1 MRSMRNWRVGA
12 VVVAGG
18 LGLSAAPAQ
27 AAEYGFHAR
36 GPVAR
41 APFRPEVRAGWV
53 GARPVDRYW
62 APGPRA
68 YVGVGVP
75 SPVYGGGVA
84 WGRGPVY
91 DRHFDARFG
100 HDRGF
105 ERFRR

>member
-1 MRSMRNWRVGA
+1 MRSMKNWFLGA

-36 GPVAR
+36 GPVVR
-41 APFRPEVRAGWV
+41 EGFRPEVRAGWV

-68 YVGVGVP
+68 YLGVGG
-75 SPVYGGGVA
+75 PVYGGGVA

-91 DRHFDARFG
+91 DRHFDGRF
-100 HDRGF
+100 DRGH